1 MKILIPYDVTTTG
14 MKNPYLFLLMRSL
27 MQTERIQSVQ
37 HGYGWLYENVDAN
50 IIHLHW
56 PELLVKSKL
65 ADMSRTEMIK
75 ESHFEEVIGAIES
88 WKKRGTK
95 FIITIHNE
103 KPHKD
108 PNNRFDLFYRQVYER
123 MDGFIHMGE
132 FSKNLLVNEYQNET
146 ANKSAFV
153 IPHGDY
159 RFFAN
164 NLDRETCR
172 EKLRVQSSEKLLLA
186 FGAIR
191 NRKEL
196 ELGIDAFKTAGI
208 ENSVYLM
215 AGKLPFP
222 YKSQPEHFTARK
234 KLYANMFSKKI
245 RTAEEMIAPNEVQI
259 YLIAADLVIIPRYNT
274 LNSGNVALG
283 FTFGKVVIG
292 PDYGVIGETLKA
304 AGNPVF
310 DPHNIDSVS
319 AAIHEGFRL
328 AEAGQGQK
336 NKEFADREM
345 SWQNIG
351 ESTVKAYQTVLKS

>member
-1 MKILIPYDVTTTG
+1 MKILIPYDITSTG
-14 MKNPYLFLLMRSL
+14 MKNPYLYLLTRSL
-27 MQTERIQSVQ
+27 MQSERVQSVQ
-37 HGYGWLYENVDAN
+37 HGYGWLYENIDAD

-65 ADMSRTEMIK
+65 ADMSQTDLIQ
-75 ESHFEEVIGAIES
+75 ESHFKEVIGAIDS
-88 WKKRGTK
+88 WKKRGAK

-108 PNNRFDLFYRQVYER
+108 PNNRFERFYRQVYER
-123 MDGFIHMGE
+123 MDGFVHMGE
-132 FSKNLLVNEYQNET
+132 FSRQLLEKEYQIET
-146 ANKSAFV
+146 VDKPTFV

-159 RFFAN
+159 RVFAN
-164 NLDRETCR
+164 HLDRETCR
-172 EKLRVQSSEKLLLA
+172 EKLRIQPSEKLLLA

-196 ELGIDAFKTAGI
+196 ELGIDSFKTADI

-222 YKSQPEHFTARK
+222 YKSQPKHFTARK
-234 KLYANMFSKKI
+234 KLYANLLSKKI
-245 RTAEEMIAPNEVQI
+245 RTAEEMIAPEDVQI
-259 YLIAADLVIIPRYNT
+259 YLKAADLVIIPRFNT

-283 FTFGKVVIG
+283 FTFGKVVVG
-292 PDYGVIGETLKA
+292 PDYGVIGETLIA

-310 DPHNIDSVS
+310 DPHNIDSV
-319 AAIHEGFRL
+319 AVAIHEGFQL
-328 AEAGQGQK
+328 AEAGQGLQ

-345 SWQNIG
+345 SWHIIG